1 MPTLS
6 VISEI
11 KAFTRVYLRWVL
23 DNNNSD
29 ALQISLET
37 TGISVLGSSNKTTL
51 DSSACVIAQQSVH
64 CLQLLGQSMLSG

>member
-11 KAFTRVYLRWVL
+11 KAFTLNVYYLRWVV

-29 ALQISLET
+29 ALQISLENIRS
-37 TGISVLGSSNKTTL
+37 GIL
-51 DSSACVIAQQSVH
+51 
-64 CLQLLGQSMLSG
+64 